1 MILITKSAS
10 AEFCY
15 YFYDIN
21 RLLLDTVLVCIAF
34 YIIEGSDL
42 SAIVFRL
49 VLIDKLKICNLFVF
63 VFFFFAQLCKMQF
76 QCIFYK
82 PTHMLVSS
90 KQKH

>member
-63 VFFFFAQLCKMQF
+63 VFFLHSFAKCNFNVFSISLRTC
-76 QCIFYK
+76 
-82 PTHMLVSS
+82 
-90 KQKH
+90 